1 MTFEQIIQTLLLP
14 YALGYIALVFF
25 LPSYR
30 VYKMSGNNPYVFGKT
45 DSAHDYSGMQM
56 RIMTV
61 ATLLSIIIYSFF
73 DEFYQIMIPIGY
85 LETFGVKATGALVM
99 LLSLCWILIAQI
111 HMGQS
116 WRIGFTKNDSVPLIS
131 TGVFWISRNPVFL
144 GMIITQIGF
153 FLVMPSAFTFM
164 ILSQVYQLLQIQ
176 VRLEEEY
183 LISIHGEEYKK
194 YCVHTRRWL

>member
-1 MTFEQIIQTLLLP
+1 MNLEQIIHALLLP

-30 VYKMSGNNPYVFGKT
+30 VFNKSGKNPYLFGKS
-45 DSAHDYSGMQM
+45 DSPHDYTGMQM
-56 RIMTV
+56 RVVTA

-73 DEFYQIMIPIGY
+73 GDFYQFLIPIGY
-85 LETFGVKATGALVM
+85 LEAVIVKEAGALLMV
-99 LLSLCWILIAQI
+99 LSLCWILIAQI

-116 WRIGFTKNDSVPLIS
+116 WRIGFNKKDIAPLIS
-131 TGVFWISRNPVFL
+131 TGVFRFSRNPVFL

-153 FLVMPSAFTFM
+153 FLVMPNAVTFM

-183 LISIHGEEYKK
+183 LTSIHGDEYKK
-194 YCVHTRRWL
+194 YCEQTRRWL